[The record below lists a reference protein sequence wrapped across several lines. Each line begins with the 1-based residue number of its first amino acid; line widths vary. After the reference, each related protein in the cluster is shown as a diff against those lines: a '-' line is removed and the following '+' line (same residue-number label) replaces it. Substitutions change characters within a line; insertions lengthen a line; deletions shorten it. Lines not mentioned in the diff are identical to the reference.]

1 MAKIPFRKVE
11 HKDEPTSKLQ
21 DNVEEAINRLGA
33 QTLDDGIDGKTYRKL
48 LGVDYAHQL
57 TNSGIA
63 TSTITAEKILTV
75 SGTSLIAATVPV
87 SALAPCNQFA
97 VYRDAAFTMPAGA
110 YSCLFANKTLK
121 DVGAGWNSSQG
132 VYTLPANGDW
142 QFQWSASVAS
152 CSATGRQ
159 FYSSLL
165 VNSGEVLGSI
175 SWSSAASQSFA
186 SVGSYLYANGRT
198 GDRVKV
204 QFWNGDA
211 SPQSM
216 PTTSGTN
223 FFQGYQLR

>member
-21 DNVEEAINRLGA
+21 DNIEEAINRLGA

-48 LGVDYAHQL
+48 VGVDYAHQL
-57 TNSGIA
+57 TASGIA
-63 TSTITAEKILTV
+63 ANTITSGQIATGTV
-75 SGTSLIAATVPV
+75 TVGN
-87 SALAPCNQFA
+87 LAPCNQFA
-97 VYRDAAFTMPAGA
+97 VYRDLAQTMPAGA
-110 YSCLFANKTLK
+110 YTALFANRTLK

-142 QFQWSASVAS
+142 LFQWSASVAS
-152 CSATGRQ
+152 CSAAGRQ

-175 SWSSAASQSFA
+175 AWSSAASQSFA
-186 SVGSYLYANGRT
+186 SVGHHLYVNGRA

-204 QFWNGDA
+204 QFWNGDG
-211 SPQSM
+211 SPQIM

-223 FFQGYQLR
+223 SFQGYQLR